1 MQSHVTKWGNSLG
14 IRIPLSL
21 AKEIGLG
28 EGTQVDIR
36 VENDTI
42 IIHKKKYS
50 LEALLSQVTPENI
63 HGEVGTGP
71 SVGREAW

>member
-21 AKEIGLG
+21 AKEIGLT

-42 IIHKKKYS
+42 IIRRKKYS
-50 LEALLSQVTPENI
+50 LEALLSQITTENI

>member
-21 AKEIGLG
+21 AKEIGLA

-36 VENDTI
+36 LDNDRI
-42 IIHKKKYS
+42 IICRKKYT
-50 LEALLSQVTPENI
+50 LEALLSQVSPKNI
-63 HGEVGTGP
+63 HDEVDTGP